1 MDIKRLPYMGDQK
14 RRRKRLR
21 IGGVH
26 PEGGA
31 GQGTQGAPHG
41 PFPELRLLNFL
52 ELYQH
57 IVIPLRKTLN
67 TRQRELGLNFTDI
80 AVFTKLSLPTVK
92 RILKGRDQNNETKTS
107 LYSIYCT
114 AKSLRLAMSVTLM
127 DTDTGDLYATITDP
141 SAMATIE
148 KRLAAS
154 ERRMLRLAAYYE
166 KNEIESIEAKLMR
179 GIILNPKEC
188 NTLLMNMRMAQGEN
202 ERMKLWLQNIMTKE
216 GEEVLEKA
224 GDRV

>member
-1 MDIKRLPYMGDQK
+1 
-14 RRRKRLR
+14 
-21 IGGVH
+21 
-26 PEGGA
+26 
-31 GQGTQGAPHG
+31 
-41 PFPELRLLNFL
+41 
-52 ELYQH
+52 
-57 IVIPLRKTLN
+57 
-67 TRQRELGLNFTDI
+67 
-80 AVFTKLSLPTVK
+80 
-92 RILKGRDQNNETKTS
+92 
-107 LYSIYCT
+107 
-114 AKSLRLAMSVTLM
+114 M